1 VERARGGLERAV
13 QDADPRARKE
23 LQSIFEKIDAQ
34 PGTAEQAAEQA
45 LSQVEGV
52 DPKLA
57 DRVRDGA
64 RTIDKERSSGGTATD
79 ATVERARGGIE
90 RAVQDADP
98 RTREQL
104 EGLLGKI
111 DDQLATQGSGGG

>member
-1 VERARGGLERAV
+1 
-13 QDADPRARKE
+13 
-23 LQSIFEKIDAQ
+23 
-34 PGTAEQAAEQA
+34 
-45 LSQVEGV
+45 
-52 DPKLA
+52 
-57 DRVRDGA
+57 
-64 RTIDKERSSGGTATD
+64 
-79 ATVERARGGIE
+79 VERARGGIE